1 MNKWEAL
8 KLGLKAYAKELLKGL
23 GGLRA
28 RLAIFIADV
37 IIKVVVRV
45 LQEFETKLREG
56 KKAKEELDAYK
67 NKINNPNATPEDIRD
82 AGRDFI
88 K

>member
-28 RLAIFIADV
+28 RLAIFIADA

-45 LQEFETKLREG
+45 LQEIETRLREG

-67 NKINNPNATPEDIRD
+67 NKINNPDATPEDIRD

>member
-28 RLAIFIADV
+28 RLAIFIADA
-37 IIKVVVRV
+37 IIKVVVKT

-56 KKAKEELDAYK
+56 KQAKEELDAYK